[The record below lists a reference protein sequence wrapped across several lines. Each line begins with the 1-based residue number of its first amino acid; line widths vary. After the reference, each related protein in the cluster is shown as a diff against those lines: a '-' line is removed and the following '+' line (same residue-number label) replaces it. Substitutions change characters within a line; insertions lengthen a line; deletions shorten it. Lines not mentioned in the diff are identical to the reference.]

1 MRDEGKPALK
11 ATAAAIAMLL
21 CVGSATWA
29 ESPYPNRLVR
39 IVVPFGPGSV
49 SDGLARITANKL
61 GALWNQQ
68 VIVENHPG
76 LPGTTSVAKA
86 APDGYTLMIT
96 SNGHAITG
104 IINKGIQFNPIK
116 DFAGVTKLAS
126 SPQVALVPPGL
137 PVKTLA
143 DFIALAKRQPGKLNF
158 SSAGIASTSYL
169 CAELLKQA
177 AKIDIVHV
185 PYKGPE
191 AGLAVMRGDAQF
203 YLAPFHVGKELATA
217 GKVRAIAV
225 NASARTPYF
234 PGLPTVAE
242 TLPGYACDSWSALM
256 VPAGTP
262 RPIIDKL
269 HDDFATVLKMPDVIE
284 RLPAMGAIP
293 VSSTPEQVDAQMKY
307 EMKFYA
313 KVLVVAGVGAK

>member
-1 MRDEGKPALK
+1 MRDEGKSALK

-21 CVGSATWA
+21 CVGSTTWA

-104 IINKGIQFNPIK
+104 IINKGIQFDPIK
-116 DFAGVTKLAS
+116 DFAGVEKLAS

-191 AGLAVMRGDAQF
+191 AGLTVMRGDAQF
-203 YLAPFHVGKELATA
+203 YLAPFHVGKELAAA

-269 HDDFATVLKMPDVIE
+269 HDDFAAVLKMPDVIE

-307 EMKFYA
+307 EMEFYA
-313 KVLVVAGVGAK
+313 KVLGAAGVGAK

>member
-1 MRDEGKPALK
+1 
-11 ATAAAIAMLL
+11 
-21 CVGSATWA
+21 
-29 ESPYPNRLVR
+29 
-39 IVVPFGPGSV
+39 VVPFGPGSV
-49 SDGLARITANKL
+49 SDGFARITANKL
-61 GALWNQQ
+61 GNLWNQR

-76 LPGTTSVAKA
+76 PPGTTSVAKA

-104 IINKGIQFNPIK
+104 IINKGIQFDPIK
-116 DFAGVTKLAS
+116 DFAGVEKLAS

-203 YLAPFHVGKELATA
+203 YLAPFHVGKELAAA

-269 HDDFATVLKMPDVIE
+269 HDDFAAVLKMPDVIE

-307 EMKFYA
+307 EMEFYA
-313 KVLVVAGVGAK
+313 KVLGAAGVGAK

>member
-1 MRDEGKPALK
+1 MRDEGKSALK

-21 CVGSATWA
+21 CVGSTTWA

-104 IINKGIQFNPIK
+104 IINKGIQFDPIK
-116 DFAGVTKLAS
+116 DFAGVEKLAS

-203 YLAPFHVGKELATA
+203 YLAPFHVGKELAAA

-269 HDDFATVLKMPDVIE
+269 HDDFAAVLKMPDVIE

-307 EMKFYA
+307 EMEFYA
-313 KVLVVAGVGAK
+313 KVLGAAGVGAK